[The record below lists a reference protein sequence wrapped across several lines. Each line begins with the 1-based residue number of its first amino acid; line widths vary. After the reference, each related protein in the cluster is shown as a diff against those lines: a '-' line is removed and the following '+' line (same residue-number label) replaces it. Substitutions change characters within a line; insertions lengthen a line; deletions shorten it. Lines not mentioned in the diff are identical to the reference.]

1 MRAWPRQKSC
11 RRRLELTR
19 KAMPVS
25 WMILMRRK
33 AIRMTRVMRRRIRNN
48 KISQMRAKAMS
59 QNPMQPVVTLSQV
72 KSHLRL
78 CPSDADENNHL
89 ELLIS
94 AAVSHASQYL
104 DRPIPWADKDGE
116 PVPVPPD
123 VQAAILLIIG
133 DLYENREG
141 QFVGIAVS
149 ENQTVQNLLHFHRI
163 GLGI

>member
-1 MRAWPRQKSC
+1 MRDPIPNQ
-11 RRRLELTR
+11 
-19 KAMPVS
+19 
-25 WMILMRRK
+25 
-33 AIRMTRVMRRRIRNN
+33 
-48 KISQMRAKAMS
+48 
-59 QNPMQPVVTLSQV
+59 VVTLEQV

-78 CPSDADENNHL
+78 CPNDADENNHL
-89 ELLIS
+89 ELLIQ

-104 DRPIPWADKDGE
+104 GRPVPWADKDGE

-141 QFVGIAVS
+141 VVAGISVAV
-149 ENQTVQNLLHFHRI
+149 NPTVQNLLHFHRV